1 METALSAIYP
11 NTKVIEWWE
20 YNGLPYHFRLS
31 INVSSDETSSL
42 KHQRVMA
49 RLELYKNLR
58 SQLDEVEYYD
68 GGAEI
73 TWYAGADMVGIDLC
87 DGCTARSGEMANW
100 EGIITDAGAQLL
112 QALVD
117 HTSLRITSAA
127 AGAGSV
133 DTGLLASQTALVSR
147 KQPVSLIGSEPVEGG
162 VRLKLRLTGSGNS
175 LCPAADWRMGPT
187 GRRRRKASG
196 CLSKPQGIFYP
207 GQINFSGFCVHL
219 LRTHFLQ

>member
-1 METALSAIYP
+1 MNERWGLTAENMLHALPDVLINDSGTAALASCTAAALAERKAEIDSLILYARMDELPEPLLDLLAQDFKVDWWDGDYSLEEKRQTLRDSWHVHRTLGTKAAVETALSAIYP

-20 YNGLPYHFRLS
+20 YDGLPYHFRLS

-87 DGCTARSGEMANW
+87 DGCTAREW
-100 EGIITDAGAQLL
+100 
-112 QALVD
+112 
-117 HTSLRITSAA
+117 
-127 AGAGSV
+127 
-133 DTGLLASQTALVSR
+133 
-147 KQPVSLIGSEPVEGG
+147 
-162 VRLKLRLTGSGNS
+162 
-175 LCPAADWRMGPT
+175 
-187 GRRRRKASG
+187 
-196 CLSKPQGIFYP
+196 
-207 GQINFSGFCVHL
+207 
-219 LRTHFLQ
+219 

>member
-1 METALSAIYP
+1 MNERWGLTAENMLHALPDVLKNDSGTAALASCTAAALAERKAEIDSLILYARMDELPEPLLDLLAQDFKVDWWDGDYSLEEKRQTLRDSWHVHRTLGTKAAVETALSAIYP

-87 DGCTARSGEMANW
+87 DGCTAREW
-100 EGIITDAGAQLL
+100 
-112 QALVD
+112 
-117 HTSLRITSAA
+117 
-127 AGAGSV
+127 
-133 DTGLLASQTALVSR
+133 
-147 KQPVSLIGSEPVEGG
+147 
-162 VRLKLRLTGSGNS
+162 
-175 LCPAADWRMGPT
+175 
-187 GRRRRKASG
+187 
-196 CLSKPQGIFYP
+196 
-207 GQINFSGFCVHL
+207 
-219 LRTHFLQ
+219 

>member
-1 METALSAIYP
+1 MNERWGLTAENMLHALPDVLKNDSGTAALASCTAAVLAERKAEIDSLILYARMDELPEPLLDLLAQDFKVDWWDGDYSLEEKRQTLRDSWHVHRTLGTKAAVETALSAIYP

-20 YNGLPYHFRLS
+20 YDGLPYHFRLS

-87 DGCTARSGEMANW
+87 DGCTAR
-100 EGIITDAGAQLL
+100 EG
-112 QALVD
+112 
-117 HTSLRITSAA
+117 
-127 AGAGSV
+127 
-133 DTGLLASQTALVSR
+133 
-147 KQPVSLIGSEPVEGG
+147 
-162 VRLKLRLTGSGNS
+162 
-175 LCPAADWRMGPT
+175 
-187 GRRRRKASG
+187 
-196 CLSKPQGIFYP
+196 
-207 GQINFSGFCVHL
+207 
-219 LRTHFLQ
+219 

>member
-1 METALSAIYP
+1 MNERWGLTAENMLHALPDVLKNDSGTAALASCTAAALAERKAEIDSLILYARMDELPEPLLDLLAQDFKVDWWDGDYSLEEKRQTLRDSWHVHRTLGTKAAVETALSAIYP

-20 YNGLPYHFRLS
+20 YDGLPYHFRLS

-87 DGCTARSGEMANW
+87 DGCTAREW
-100 EGIITDAGAQLL
+100 
-112 QALVD
+112 
-117 HTSLRITSAA
+117 
-127 AGAGSV
+127 
-133 DTGLLASQTALVSR
+133 
-147 KQPVSLIGSEPVEGG
+147 
-162 VRLKLRLTGSGNS
+162 
-175 LCPAADWRMGPT
+175 
-187 GRRRRKASG
+187 
-196 CLSKPQGIFYP
+196 
-207 GQINFSGFCVHL
+207 
-219 LRTHFLQ
+219 

>member
-1 METALSAIYP
+1 MNERWGLTAENMLHALPDVLKNDSGTAALASCTAAALAERKAEIDSLILYARMDELPEPLLDLLAQDFKVDWWDGDYSLEEKRQTLRDSWHVHRTRGTKAAVDTALSAIYP

-20 YNGLPYHFRLS
+20 YDGLPYHFRLS

-87 DGCTARSGEMANW
+87 DGCTAREW
-100 EGIITDAGAQLL
+100 
-112 QALVD
+112 
-117 HTSLRITSAA
+117 
-127 AGAGSV
+127 
-133 DTGLLASQTALVSR
+133 
-147 KQPVSLIGSEPVEGG
+147 
-162 VRLKLRLTGSGNS
+162 
-175 LCPAADWRMGPT
+175 
-187 GRRRRKASG
+187 
-196 CLSKPQGIFYP
+196 
-207 GQINFSGFCVHL
+207 
-219 LRTHFLQ
+219 